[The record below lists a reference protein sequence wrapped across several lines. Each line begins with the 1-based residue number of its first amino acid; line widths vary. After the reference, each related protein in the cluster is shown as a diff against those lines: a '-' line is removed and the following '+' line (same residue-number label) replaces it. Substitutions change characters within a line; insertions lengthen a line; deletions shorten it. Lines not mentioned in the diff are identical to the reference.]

1 MKLKSKK
8 MIYQAKP
15 HQNETDTVILRLEK
29 PKSWQRGSLHK
40 NDKFRRERKK
50 EQEREKERLKLNPP

>member
-1 MKLKSKK
+1 

>member
-29 PKSWQRGSLHK
+29 PKS
-40 NDKFRRERKK
+40 
-50 EQEREKERLKLNPP
+50 